1 MERRKYR
8 NPPIEEAV
16 CDLQF
21 APGTEWD
28 PTMPGRIYEK
38 LKDTYNEKPRQ
49 QQVVEA
55 QVQGTTSEG
64 SPSLSLQHRFGKTR
78 VQLLA
83 EGGTR
88 IVGVGPDQITVH
100 MLRPYTQWEDFR
112 PKIWQALA
120 AYREV
125 AEPEGIA
132 RVGLRYINRITLDRV
147 VPVTELG
154 TYFMIPPRLPET
166 GPPTRMLAFFN
177 RKEAEFLDKPI
188 RIVVTFADMEPRSP
202 DQSAFLLDID
212 IISIMSDAPLPLSE
226 IEDVL
231 EDMKTRHRQVFES
244 LITDESRRLFDAD

>member
-8 NPPIEEAV
+8 KPPIEEAV

-38 LKDTYNEKPRQ
+38 LKETYNEKPRQ

-55 QVQGTTSEG
+55 QLQGPSAEG
-64 SPSLSLQHRFGKTR
+64 SPSVSLQHRFGKTR

-83 EGGTR
+83 KGGTR
-88 IVGVGPDQITVH
+88 IVGVGADQLSVH
-100 MLRPYTQWEDFR
+100 MLRPYTEWEDFR
-112 PKIWQALA
+112 PRITEALL

-125 AEPEGIA
+125 AEPEGIS
-132 RVGLRYINRITLDRV
+132 RVGLRYINRISLEGSSPD
-147 VPVTELG
+147 LAK
-154 TYFMIPPRLPET
+154 YFRFPPHLPEVE
-166 GPPTRMLAFFN
+166 PSTRMLAFFD

-202 DQSAFLLDID
+202 DNSAYLLDID
-212 IISIMSDAPLPLSE
+212 IIWITTDSLIALDK
-226 IEDVL
+226 IETVL
-231 EDMKTRHRQVFES
+231 EDMKVRHRQVFES